1 MSIQSKCFAVFVPG
15 YTFLAKSGSGSV
27 ESRTSARSSA
37 HGAATNQQNL
47 SLFYA
52 ADITPPYIFLLI
64 INTISLSLSLSLWT
78 TSFLLSLSVFVSIFF
93 TPQLLCK
100 SVFSVCLCSA
110 PNSNRSR
117 LKSVH
122 INNLFRNHQPPYL
135 QSFQPLQWIFVLFTV
150 YYGLGKYIKQ

>member
-52 ADITPPYIFLLI
+52 ADITPPYIPSHKNSLSPSLIHSLFLSLPSESHNI
-64 INTISLSLSLSLWT
+64 SPSLFSLFLTESLSLSL
-78 TSFLLSLSVFVSIFF
+78 FLFYFQSSSLSLSRSLSYFYFIYFC
-93 TPQLLCK
+93 LL
-100 SVFSVCLCSA
+100 
-110 PNSNRSR
+110 
-117 LKSVH
+117 
-122 INNLFRNHQPPYL
+122 
-135 QSFQPLQWIFVLFTV
+135 
-150 YYGLGKYIKQ
+150 